1 MGLHFHGWICSI
13 KDSVFD
19 TGVST
24 FQDLCSTVHTVL
36 LSLLLLLLYSKPLI
50 PVVTTPSKQ
59 GNCWCSSKWSN
70 LDQFDYTYN
79 SELDAPSLHVL
90 LP

>member
-1 MGLHFHGWICSI
+1 MVWPRL
-13 KDSVFD
+13 
-19 TGVST
+19 TN
-24 FQDLCSTVHTVL
+24 
-36 LSLLLLLLYSKPLI
+36 SKPLYI
-50 PVVTTPSKQ
+50 TPSKQ

-90 LP
+90 LVEYMYTYGQLEH